1 MENLNIFKGECF
13 MTTQEF
19 VEKYEIGVSFEE
31 MYSIREN
38 AKSKLRFA
46 QSFLGDLK
54 NEKYT
59 KEQENYL
66 GGLKFML
73 SKYMEN
79 KIAPNAVYSSA
90 TLEELDLAQFVRDYE
105 DAKRSEFESS
115 GSERKRRTHEHVGPQ
130 ALDIVLEQLK
140 SFNKNLI
147 DLWAERIKLGVS
159 LDPLRE
165 MVKEDGNMEE
175 DSAVVIGYKA
185 LEKVINERTW
195 GWRINP
201 LNWKRWYQENKLM
214 TTLTEQLGKFNNVFV
229 EDTVNN
235 YSGPVISQEKI
246 EAFEQFSKTVI
257 ERAKAKKTAQNNGAK
272 KEINNSEEPK
282 NEMIQEVQNDTKVVN
297 EEQINNLESKS
308 EQISVNTE
316 ENNANKEVS
325 NFIEESSEIKE
336 SIKNIK

>member
-13 MTTQEF
+13 MTPQEF

-31 MYSIREN
+31 MYRIREN
-38 AKSKLRFA
+38 AKSKLKFA

-54 NEKYT
+54 KEKYT

-165 MVKEDGNMEE
+165 MVKEDG
-175 DSAVVIGYKA
+175 
-185 LEKVINERTW
+185 
-195 GWRINP
+195 
-201 LNWKRWYQENKLM
+201 KRK
-214 TTLTEQLGKFNNVFV
+214 G
-229 EDTVNN
+229 
-235 YSGPVISQEKI
+235 
-246 EAFEQFSKTVI
+246 
-257 ERAKAKKTAQNNGAK
+257 
-272 KEINNSEEPK
+272 
-282 NEMIQEVQNDTKVVN
+282 
-297 EEQINNLESKS
+297 
-308 EQISVNTE
+308 
-316 ENNANKEVS
+316 
-325 NFIEESSEIKE
+325 
-336 SIKNIK
+336 

>member
-1 MENLNIFKGECF
+1 

>member
-1 MENLNIFKGECF
+1 

-19 VEKYEIGVSFEE
+19 VEKYEIGVSFED

-38 AKSKLRFA
+38 AKSKLKFA
-46 QSFLGDLK
+46 KSFLLGDIK
-54 NEKYT
+54 KEKYT

-79 KIAPNAVYSSA
+79 KIAPDAVYSSA
-90 TLEELDLAQFVRDYE
+90 NLEELDLAQFIRDYE

-130 ALDIVLEQLK
+130 ALDIVLEQAK
-140 SFNKNLI
+140 SFNKSLI

-159 LDPLRE
+159 LDPIRE
-165 MVKEDGNMEE
+165 AVKAEGNMEE

-185 LEKVINERTW
+185 LEKVINQRTW

-214 TTLTEQLGKFNNVFV
+214 TTLTKQLGELTNTFIADVTN
-229 EDTVNN
+229 D
-235 YSGPVISQEKI
+235 YSTPVISQEKI
-246 EAFEQFSKTVI
+246 QAFEQFSKTVI
-257 ERAKAKKTAQNNGAK
+257 EKAKAKKIAQNNGVK
-272 KEINNSEEPK
+272 EEINNSEELN
-282 NEMIQEVQNDTKVVN
+282 NEIIQDVQNETKAVN
-297 EEQINNLESKS
+297 EEQINNLESKPEKIFVS
-308 EQISVNTE
+308 IEE
-316 ENNANKEVS
+316 ENGNKEVS
-325 NFIEESSEIKE
+325 SLIDESTEIKAP
-336 SIKNIK
+336 IKNNII